1 MGEIMPR
8 LLSAEE
14 AARYVG
20 LSRPAFQAT
29 IGKEIPPIKTGV
41 RRLIWDR
48 LALDRWIDAR
58 SGINHQEAPKEVNPL
73 DALM

>member
-1 MGEIMPR
+1 MGDITPR
-8 LLSAEE
+8 LLSVEE

-20 LSRPAFQAT
+20 LSRPVFQAT
-29 IGKEIPPIKTGV
+29 IGKQIPPIKTGV

-48 LALDRWIDAR
+48 IALDRWIDAQ
-58 SGINHQEAPKEVNPL
+58 SGVASPEKKEINPL

>member
-1 MGEIMPR
+1 MGDITPR
-8 LLSAEE
+8 LLSVEE

-20 LSRPAFQAT
+20 LSRPVFQAT
-29 IGKEIPPIKTGV
+29 IGKQIPPIKTGV

-48 LALDRWIDAR
+48 IALDRWIDAQ
-58 SGINHQEAPKEVNPL
+58 SGVPSAEKKEINPL

>member
-1 MGEIMPR
+1 MGDITPR
-8 LLSAEE
+8 LLSVEE

-20 LSRPAFQAT
+20 LSRPVFQAT
-29 IGKEIPPIKTGV
+29 IGKQIPPIKTGV

-48 LALDRWIDAR
+48 LALDRWIDAQ
-58 SGINHQEAPKEVNPL
+58 SGVSSPEKKEINPL